1 MAVFAMNDGDKYLG
15 RFFEQA
21 KYWPILWLLVSSAPV
36 RKTFLPAIYESRL
49 LMFNKTSIELEKTPY
64 YKDHTETFGYNQ
76 CVSIYTT
83 LEIDINGD
91 VSLCRNYHDYVI
103 SNVQKDRVVDM

>member
-1 MAVFAMNDGDKYLG
+1 MAVFAMIDGDKYPG
-15 RFFEQA
+15 RLFEQA
-21 KYWPILWLLVSSAPV
+21 KYRPILWLLVSSAPV

-83 LEIDINGD
+83 LEIDSNGD

-103 SNVQKDRVVDM
+103 SNV